1 MIRLDE
7 AQQLVLSC
15 CSPLSARPVA
25 LDDALGCATA
35 GVVVAESPVPSFVN
49 SAMDGFALR
58 SSDLTAVPTRLQVVA
73 SIAAGATSHR
83 TLLPGEAARIMT
95 GAAVPE
101 GADAVCPVEQTHGD
115 SLAESVDVLTH
126 VGPGTNIR
134 YPGEDIRPGDRVIE
148 PGIQL
153 SPAHQGLLASLGI
166 EQIMVVPSPRVG
178 VLSTG
183 DELTTAPGPLAPGKI
198 RDANRHALLAAVRQ
212 MGCIPIDLGIGGDD
226 ELSVSSVLAKG
237 AQSCDAIVTSGGVSI
252 GDFDV
257 MRIVLEKECRGTM
270 RWLQIAMKP
279 GKPFAFGVLD
289 TQRTPVFGL
298 PGNPVSALVS
308 FELIAR
314 PALRLL
320 GGHRLLHHP
329 VLHATATSAILRK
342 RDGKLHVVRA
352 VAHVDGHGR
361 LLAETPGQQASH
373 LLRTMAD
380 SNAFVLLPDGE
391 GVGSGA
397 PVEVILP
404 AIDRVEQ
411 VPAYTGA
418 EVACT

>member
-1 MIRLDE
+1 MIPLDE
-7 AQQLVLSC
+7 AQTLVLSS
-15 CSPLSARPVA
+15 CSPLPARPVV
-25 LDDALGCATA
+25 LDDALGCVTA
-35 GVVVAESPVPSFVN
+35 RVVVAESPVPSFVN
-49 SAMDGFALR
+49 SAMDGFAVR
-58 SSDLTAVPTRLQVVA
+58 SSDVTTVPTRLQVVA
-73 SIAAGATSHR
+73 SIAAGSTCHR
-83 TLLPGEAARIMT
+83 ALLPGEAARIMT

-101 GADAVCPVEQTHGD
+101 GADAVCPVEQTHGNP
-115 SLAESVDVLTH
+115 LAESVDVLAL
-126 VGPGTNIR
+126 VGPGTNVR
-134 YPGEDIRPGDRVIE
+134 YPGEDLRPGDRVIE

-166 EQIMVVPSPRVG
+166 EQIVVVPSPRVG

-183 DELTTAPGPLAPGKI
+183 DELTAAAGSLAPGKI

-212 MGCIPIDLGIGGDD
+212 MGCTPIDLGIVGDD
-226 ELSVSSVLAKG
+226 EVSVSSVLAKG
-237 AQSCDAIVTSGGVSI
+237 ARSCDAIVTSGGVSV

-257 MRIVLEKECRGTM
+257 MRVVLEKECNGTM

-289 TQRTPVFGL
+289 ASRIPVFGL

-308 FELIAR
+308 FELIVR

-329 VLHATATSAILRK
+329 VLHATATSAMHRK

-352 VAHVDGHGR
+352 IAHFDGRGR
-361 LLAETPGQQASH
+361 LLAEVPGQQASH

-380 SNAFVLLPDGE
+380 SNAFVPLPEGE
-391 GVGSGA
+391 GVDSGA
-397 PVEVILP
+397 PVKVILP

-411 VPAYTGA
+411 MPARTDA
-418 EVACT
+418 EVA